1 MCWELS
7 EQPEEDARRKSSRR
21 RQCLSH
27 PLTQLAAPSL
37 CISKSLHCTAL
48 QGLAPPPRAGT
59 SAARVLPGC
68 PRSCTLLQANPGL
81 LPPRDPRGL
90 AGSCWVCS
98 PEPILQPPQHTHTQG
113 ISKNSMAQAEA
124 INQLPSRISS
134 QPRAEPSVPGISNII
149 KGGEA
154 GRRDRHRLVKYFRKG
169 KKMGEL
175 VLVGHTSHNSWT
187 HNLKK
192 ALELLFA

>member
-59 SAARVLPGC
+59 RAARVLPGC

-98 PEPILQPPQHTHTQG
+98 PEPILQPPQHTHTHRESARTRWHKLKPS
-113 ISKNSMAQAEA
+113 INSQAGFPASLGQSPAFQVSATSLKEA
-124 INQLPSRISS
+124 RQ
-134 QPRAEPSVPGISNII
+134 
-149 KGGEA
+149 GGET
-154 GRRDRHRLVKYFRKG
+154 GTG
-169 KKMGEL
+169 
-175 VLVGHTSHNSWT
+175 W
-187 HNLKK
+187 
-192 ALELLFA
+192 